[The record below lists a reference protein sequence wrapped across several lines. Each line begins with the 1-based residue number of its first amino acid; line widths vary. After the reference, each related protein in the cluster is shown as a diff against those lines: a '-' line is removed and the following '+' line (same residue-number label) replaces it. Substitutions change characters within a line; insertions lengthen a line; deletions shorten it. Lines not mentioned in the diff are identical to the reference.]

1 MRLVLSSAIVALL
14 TVAGCRSHSND
25 DISSEHVYEV
35 DMTKI
40 DADSVGYS
48 MFADSVEYVDLE
60 ITNESMISRI
70 GDIEIT
76 DSAIV
81 VCDSRQGAVML
92 FDRIGNFS
100 RRIGQRGEGP
110 EEYLAPLR
118 IDADGERIYVYDR
131 WRQGVM
137 KYDYSGRF
145 EGLDS
150 IGPAEDIA
158 ILGQGRYLV
167 ADFNSS
173 EGSGVYVVTT
183 DPYRRNLI
191 AKRRDPVD
199 RTHMWEFYRSGSGL
213 TVMSSDFENR
223 LYRYAGDSLV
233 AEVRFAISP
242 VPSADD
248 LASWKREDL
257 MEHFAGTGHI
267 DTGRWHIGIYSRYP
281 DIRYVILDR
290 SNGSLMLSAALKN
303 DIDGV
308 AREDFAGS
316 TRDGD
321 MVMTVAGVERDSN
334 PRLQIIYMKE

>member
-150 IGPAEDIA
+150 IG
-158 ILGQGRYLV
+158 LSR
-167 ADFNSS
+167 
-173 EGSGVYVVTT
+173 
-183 DPYRRNLI
+183 LI
-191 AKRRDPVD
+191 H
-199 RTHMWEFYRSGSGL
+199 T
-213 TVMSSDFENR
+213 
-223 LYRYAGDSLV
+223 AG
-233 AEVRFAISP
+233 I
-242 VPSADD
+242 
-248 LASWKREDL
+248 
-257 MEHFAGTGHI
+257 
-267 DTGRWHIGIYSRYP
+267 
-281 DIRYVILDR
+281 
-290 SNGSLMLSAALKN
+290 
-303 DIDGV
+303 
-308 AREDFAGS
+308 
-316 TRDGD
+316 
-321 MVMTVAGVERDSN
+321 
-334 PRLQIIYMKE
+334 